1 MGSGEW
7 LVGEIFPAPS
17 PLEGEGW
24 GEGYVVEGNPMITS
38 IRLKNFKNFADETLR
53 VGPFTLLVGAN
64 ASGKSNI
71 RDAFRFLHGI
81 GRGYTLA
88 EIMGG
93 KREAGWK
100 PIRGAMN
107 EIVRFGQSSFSLEV
121 GLKLEDGTAFRYSIE
136 SGRAMEIK
144 DSATPQRSGPFRVM
158 KEKLEAGLGTPVE
171 TVYTAQSSGAWLQVD
186 DLWDKVDRPPLN
198 ADQPALTQKMW
209 PRTAVRPFS
218 DMTMLTM
225 LLPSALTSM
234 QFFELSPE
242 RMREPAFPGA
252 TVLGD
257 SGENLPT
264 VLEKICADPK
274 RQETLT
280 SWLQE
285 LTPMDVTGFKFP
297 RDPSGRVHL
306 VICEKDGREVSA
318 YSASDGTLRF
328 LAILAALLGDN
339 APDLYFFEEIDTG
352 IHPARQWLLLE
363 LIEKQAAKR
372 GIQVI
377 STTHAPDLL
386 TFVNDSTFEH
396 LAVVG
401 RLEDSDDA
409 IIRRV
414 AELPNAKK
422 LRTSKGGLGRLLT
435 GAWMEDMLA
444 FTQDDNA
451 AEGNGE

>member
-1 MGSGEW
+1 M
-7 LVGEIFPAPS
+7 GEIFPTPS

-24 GEGYVVEGNPMITS
+24 GEGYVVEGISMITS

-71 RDAFRFLHGI
+71 RDAFRFLSGI

-88 EIMGG
+88 EIIGG

-107 EIVRFGQSSFSLEV
+107 EIIRFGQSSFSLEV
-121 GLKLEDGTAFRYSIE
+121 GLKREDGTAVRYSIE

-144 DSATPQRSGPFRVM
+144 DSATPQRIGPFRVM
-158 KEKLEAGLGTPVE
+158 KEKLEARTKTPEE
-171 TVYTAQSSGAWLQVD
+171 TVTIYTAQSSGAGLQVHG
-186 DLWDKVDRPPLN
+186 LGGTKAEYRLSLN
-198 ADQPALTQKMW
+198 ADQPALTQNMW
-209 PRTAVRPFS
+209 PLISAQPFS
-218 DMTMLTM
+218 DRTM
-225 LLPSALTSM
+225 LLMLPLLSALTSM
-234 QFFELSPE
+234 RFFELSPE

-264 VLEKICADPK
+264 VLENICADPK
-274 RQETLT
+274 RQEILT

-285 LTPMDVTGFKFP
+285 LTPMDVTGFEFP

-318 YSASDGTLRF
+318 YSVSDGTLRF
-328 LAILAALLGDN
+328 LGVLAALLDDN
-339 APDLYFFEEIDTG
+339 LLGLYFFEEIDTG

-363 LIEKQAAKR
+363 LIEKQAAER

-409 IIRRV
+409 IIRPV

-422 LRTSKGGLGRLLT
+422 LRTSQGLGRLLS
-435 GAWMEDMLA
+435 GAWMETALA
-444 FTQDDNA
+444 FT
-451 AEGNGE
+451 EGNDEDEENEG